1 MITTYDVGSMPL
13 RIGEDIIWRGA
24 RASQTLLPLLKSGT
38 GSEDLHTF
46 EEEVIGAFV
55 DKLRA
60 GIDTPNYPQLRDM
73 NEMFFDLIRGVEK
86 GTGGHV
92 AVRPPTAKPGASIPE
107 VDILKR
113 NASKISDLVEGE
125 PFNLKVCVTGPYTLA
140 SFFRI
145 RDAKLLRDLG
155 RAVAEIAGRS
165 LFEARKARV
174 AMLFMDEPVLGFLND
189 PLLDFG
195 SEGRAALLEAWDGI
209 CRVASARGVETGIH
223 LHETSDQLFWD
234 VEHLNVVESHVDDPL
249 YTSDAVKARLDET
262 DKRLKASICTTIF
275 DDLIAERLKAEHGE
289 GEGETQQRVGETWS
303 EIRRGLVDPFTFLE
317 DQKLI
322 LSRLRLVVAR
332 FGTDRVP
339 YAGTECGL
347 SSFPT
352 YECAIE
358 CLRRADKAVKKYN
371 STSSKTI
378 E

>member
-1 MITTYDVGSMPL
+1 MVTTYDVGSMPL
-13 RIGEDIIWRGA
+13 RSGEDIIRRGA
-24 RASQTLLPLLKSGT
+24 RASQTLLPLLISGA

-46 EEEVIGAFV
+46 EEELIGAFV

-60 GIDTPNYPQLRDM
+60 GIDTPNYPQFRDM
-73 NEMFFDLIRGVEK
+73 NEMFFDLMRGVEK
-86 GTGGHV
+86 GAGGHV
-92 AVRPPTAKPGASIPE
+92 AVRPPTAMSGASIPE
-107 VDILKR
+107 VDIIKR
-113 NASKISDLVEGE
+113 NASRISDLLEGE

-145 RDAKLLRDLG
+145 RDAKLIRDLG
-155 RAVAEIAGRS
+155 RAVAEIASRS

-174 AMLFMDEPVLGFLND
+174 AMLFVDEPVLGFLND

-195 SEGRAALLEAWDGI
+195 SEGRMALLDAWEGI
-209 CRVASARGVETGIH
+209 CRVASARGTETGIH
-223 LHETSDQLFWD
+223 LHDTSDRLFWD

-262 DKRLKASICTTIF
+262 DKRLKASVCTTIF
-275 DDLIAERLKAEHGE
+275 DDLIAERLRAEHGE
-289 GEGETQQRVGETWS
+289 GDTQQRLGETWS
-303 EIRRGLVDPFTFLE
+303 AIRRGLVDPFTFLE
-317 DQKLI
+317 DQELI
-322 LSRLRLVVAR
+322 QSRLRRVFAR

-358 CLRRADKAVKKYN
+358 CLRRVTVAVERYN
-371 STSSKTI
+371 STSAKAI